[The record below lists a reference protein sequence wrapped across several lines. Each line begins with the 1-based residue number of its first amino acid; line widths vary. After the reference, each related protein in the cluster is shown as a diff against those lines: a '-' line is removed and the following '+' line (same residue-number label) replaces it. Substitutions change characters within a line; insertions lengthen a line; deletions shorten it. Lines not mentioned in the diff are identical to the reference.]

1 MPLISMYE
9 RDNSRTVYR
18 MLSEKAIQQFDAP
31 PKDEIDRLLFKSLA
45 RLLEH
50 YRYDSFA
57 DRDPVGVLDAVH
69 PGLRPRRASALS
81 HPANFADVRSALETA
96 QLSVFGQ
103 QPRDKVVEFLQ
114 GVLAAF
120 IEGSGREPAASA
132 PERDRAKQFFAAF
145 SERLRDNR

>member
-18 MLSEKAIQQFDAP
+18 MLSEKAIEQFDAP

-69 PGLRPRRASALS
+69 PGLRPRRASALG
-81 HPANFADVRSALETA
+81 HGANFADVRSALETA
-96 QLSVFGQ
+96 QRSVFGQ
-103 QPRDKVVEFLQ
+103 KPRDQVVEFLQ

-120 IEGSGREPAASA
+120 IGGSGEESVASA
-132 PERDRAKQFFAAF
+132 SERHLAKQFFAAF
-145 SERLRDNR
+145 SERLRDSR